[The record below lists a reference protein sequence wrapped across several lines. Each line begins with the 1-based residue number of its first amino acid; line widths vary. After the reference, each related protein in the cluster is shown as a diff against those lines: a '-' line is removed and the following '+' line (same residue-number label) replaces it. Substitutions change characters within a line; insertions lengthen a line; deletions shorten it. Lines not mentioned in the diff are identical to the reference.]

1 MPSEGDIMRSLMKHL
16 SAGGARVF
24 RNNVGTGW
32 VGRVIK
38 RAEGQLTLAQPRPL
52 EAGLC
57 TGSSDLIGWRS
68 ITITPDMVGKTVAV
82 FAAVET
88 KTRVG
93 RLSQDQA
100 NFLRVVHAAGG
111 VAIIATNDD
120 HASKVSSWYPS
131 MPHDVDIDRFA
142 PKIRTT

>member
-1 MPSEGDIMRSLMKHL
+1 MPSEGDIMRSLMKRL
-16 SAGGARVF
+16 SVTGARVF

-32 VGRVIK
+32 VGKVIR
-38 RAEGQLTLAQPRPL
+38 RAEGQITLDQPRPL

-82 FAAVET
+82 FTAVET
-88 KTRVG
+88 KTRFG
-93 RLSQDQA
+93 RLSPDQA
-100 NFLRVVHAAGG
+100 NFLRVVHDAGG

-120 HASKVSSWYPS
+120 HAFKVSAWYPS
-131 MPHDVDIDRFA
+131 APHDVDIDRFA
-142 PKIRTT
+142 PKKRP

>member
-16 SAGGARVF
+16 SATGARVF

-32 VGRVIK
+32 VGKVIR

-57 TGSSDLIGWRS
+57 TGSSDLIGWRT
-68 ITITPDMVGKTVAV
+68 ITITPEMVGKTVAV

-88 KTRVG
+88 KTKVG

-111 VAIIATNDD
+111 VAMIATNDE
-120 HASKVSSWYPS
+120 HASKVSSWYPGA
-131 MPHDVDIDRFA
+131 PHDVDIDRFA
-142 PKIRTT
+142 PKIRP